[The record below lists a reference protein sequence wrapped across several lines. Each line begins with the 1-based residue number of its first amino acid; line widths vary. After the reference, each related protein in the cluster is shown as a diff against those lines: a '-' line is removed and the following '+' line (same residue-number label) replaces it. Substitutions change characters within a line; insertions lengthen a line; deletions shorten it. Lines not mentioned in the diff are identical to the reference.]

1 MADSPLASSTSGSSS
16 NLLGKTQEVAKI
28 ITKRG
33 LKFKMSL
40 GSEVNINYQM
50 VEGHGYNLSKKK
62 RTRLQIMEV
71 EFEMRRGLLLFHFH
85 CERSSNQI

>member
-1 MADSPLASSTSGSSS
+1 
-16 NLLGKTQEVAKI
+16 
-28 ITKRG
+28 
-33 LKFKMSL
+33 MSL

-50 VEGHGYNLSKKK
+50 VEGHGYNLSQKK

>member
-50 VEGHGYNLSKKK
+50 VEGHGYK
-62 RTRLQIMEV
+62 
-71 EFEMRRGLLLFHFH
+71 
-85 CERSSNQI
+85 